1 MKEVFSACTYS
12 VLTLCEEYGFG
23 GSWNEGLSLEIH
35 FHSLRTDRQ
44 TDTIREQISVGRETE
59 MRVGKRNK
67 KG

>member
-1 MKEVFSACTYS
+1 MKELFSACTYS

-35 FHSLRTDRQ
+35 LHSLGTDRQ
-44 TDTIREQISVGRETE
+44 TDTIREQIRGGQRDRNEGR
-59 MRVGKRNK
+59 KRNK